1 MSAQS
6 AKIAATETINNAIAT
21 IDAQAVPN
29 MYAMHTATC
38 PECGDNAAQLCEDTG
53 IITCIECLYFA

>member
-1 MSAQS
+1 MS
-6 AKIAATETINNAIAT
+6 AKIAATETLNNAIAV

-29 MYAMHTATC
+29 AYAMHAARC
-38 PECGDNAAQLCEDTG
+38 PECGDGAAQLCEDTG